1 MCEQMTLYAIIHFE
15 KEKYKE
21 DMSLNQENKATGR
34 PSEERK
40 WMQYYPEIEYY
51 GSNVPL
57 FRRNGYRQSGTM
69 IP

>member
-1 MCEQMTLYAIIHFE
+1 MCEQITLYAIIHFE

-40 WMQYYPEIEYY
+40 WMQYYPEMMLNLDTEAA
-51 GSNVPL
+51 V
-57 FRRNGYRQSGTM
+57 YRMGISGK
-69 IP
+69 